1 MKSIILFTLFIVN
14 LFKIS
19 SMFITI
25 NPKNTQCLSQIKQK
39 SDNLNIIYY
48 ISGEEE
54 KKNNAR
60 ILDPDNKKLWETPGL
75 TSSTFNVVAQKTG
88 KYSFCVDNN
97 SEKPLT
103 VTFEFSENNPEKE
116 MITISTIDNLNS
128 ALNDVSKKLDVMQF
142 GIRNGAVRREKHSE
156 ITRSIQSKITWYTW
170 LKVIFLVLFS
180 VFQIMMV
187 TSIFKNV
194 KIVTKIEMG
203 NKGNRD
209 NSKETTDFL

>member
-170 LKVIFLVLFS
+170 LKVIFLVIFS
-180 VFQIMMV
+180 IFQIMMV

-203 NKGNRD
+203 NKGSKD

>member
-209 NSKETTDFL
+209 NSTETTDFL

>member
-1 MKSIILFTLFIVN
+1 
-14 LFKIS
+14 
-19 SMFITI
+19 MFITI

-194 KIVTKIEMG
+194 KIVTKIEME
-203 NKGNRD
+203 NKGNHD
-209 NSKETTDFL
+209 NSKETTEFL

>member
-1 MKSIILFTLFIVN
+1 MKTITLYCIFLANIY
-14 LFKIS
+14 KIS
-19 SMFITI
+19 SLFITI
-25 NPKNTQCLSQIKQK
+25 NPKDTQCLSQSKQK
-39 SDNLNIIYY
+39 SENLNIIYY

-54 KKNNAR
+54 KRNIAR

-75 TSSTFNVVAQKTG
+75 SSSTYSVLAQKTG
-88 KYSFCVDNN
+88 KYSFCVDNL

>member
-60 ILDPDNKKLWETPGL
+60 RLDPDNKKLWETPGL

-209 NSKETTDFL
+209 NSTETTDFL

>member
-60 ILDPDNKKLWETPGL
+60 ILEHDNKKLWETPGL

-209 NSKETTDFL
+209 NSTETTDFL

>member
-14 LFKIS
+14 LFKIY

-209 NSKETTDFL
+209 NSKETTEFL

>member
-209 NSKETTDFL
+209 NSTETTEFL

>member
-1 MKSIILFTLFIVN
+1 MIIILFTLFIVN

-209 NSKETTDFL
+209 NSTETTDFL

>member
-170 LKVIFLVLFS
+170 LKVIFLFLFS

-209 NSKETTDFL
+209 NSTETTEFL

>member
-209 NSKETTDFL
+209 NSKETTEFL

>member
-209 NSKETTDFL
+209 NSQETTDFL

>member
-209 NSKETTDFL
+209 NSQETTEFL

>member
-209 NSKETTDFL
+209 HSQETTDFL

>member
-128 ALNDVSKKLDVMQF
+128 ALNDVSKKLDIMQF

-209 NSKETTDFL
+209 NSKETTEFL

>member
-1 MKSIILFTLFIVN
+1 MKSIVLFTLFIVN
-14 LFKIS
+14 IYKIS

-25 NPKNTQCLSQIKQK
+25 NPKKTQCLSQIKQK
-39 SDNLNIIYY
+39 TDNINIIYY

-54 KKNNAR
+54 KKNIAR

-75 TSSTFNVVAQKTG
+75 TSSTFNLVAQKTG

-209 NSKETTDFL
+209 NSKETTEFL

>member
-170 LKVIFLVLFS
+170 LKVIFLFLFS

-209 NSKETTDFL
+209 NSTETTDFL

>member
-19 SMFITI
+19 SMSITI

-209 NSKETTDFL
+209 NSTETTDFL